1 MFQDFIDEEFEGQ
14 RLEQSHTA
22 SKGKRCLFPLLE
34 IYLKLLELHS
44 GNKEDWQRKVTPG
57 QLQTGREEDY

>member
-1 MFQDFIDEEFEGQ
+1 MFQDFIDEEFEAQ

-34 IYLKLLELHS
+34 IYLEHLELHS

-57 QLQTGREEDY
+57 QLQTGRKEDW